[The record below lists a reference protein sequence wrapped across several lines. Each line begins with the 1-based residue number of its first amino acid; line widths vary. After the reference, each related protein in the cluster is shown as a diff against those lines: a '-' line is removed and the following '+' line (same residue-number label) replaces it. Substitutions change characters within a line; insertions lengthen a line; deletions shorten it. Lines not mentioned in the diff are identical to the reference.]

1 MGMPSVG
8 EVLGYLVLAA
18 GFVVMALGMF
28 EIGGLFAVGAGFV
41 VVLAGCVIVFAGA
54 SRADTLDEEA
64 FARQLRDL

>member
-1 MGMPSVG
+1 MPSTG
-8 EVLGYLVLAA
+8 EILGYLVLAA

-28 EIGGLFAVGAGFV
+28 EIGGLFAVGVGFV
-41 VVLAGCVIVFAGA
+41 VVIAGCVAVFARS